1 MTTTQSTLD
10 NAEESR
16 VPVTV
21 LTGFF
26 GSGKTTLLNN
36 LMQPSFWEGRSQTQ
50 PLTAVIM
57 NEFGSVGIDHQ
68 LIDEIQVPVTLLN
81 GGCVCCEIQG
91 SLLPTLK
98 NLWMGRA
105 NGDIP
110 RYERIVI
117 ETTGVA
123 DPTSI
128 METLLKSRWIAS
140 RLYLD
145 SVVIAVDILEDQAG
159 IALYAKFRAEK
170 PDQDLEGWQGL
181 SAVNGSGESP

>member
-1 MTTTQSTLD
+1 MSNTTPQTD
-10 NAEESR
+10 NPAETR
-16 VPVTV
+16 IPVTV
-21 LTGFF
+21 LTGFL

-36 LMQPSFWEGRSQTQ
+36 LLQPSFWEGRSQTP

-68 LIDEIQVPVTLLN
+68 LLEKVDVPIALLN

-91 SLLPTLK
+91 TLLPTLK

-105 NGDIP
+105 SGVVP
-110 RYERIVI
+110 HYERIII

-128 METLLKSRWIAS
+128 METLLNSNWAAR

-145 SVVIAVDILEDQAG
+145 GVVTTVDVCLPISNWMRILKRCVRSRRRIACC
-159 IALYAKFRAEK
+159 
-170 PDQDLEGWQGL
+170 
-181 SAVNGSGESP
+181 